1 MKSLFTRI
9 FTLVTVASI
18 LSSCASTYLKN
29 GKKAYSDL
37 KYQDAIWYFEKG
49 LTKKEDSEARKML
62 AESYLMVNDV
72 DKAKDTYALT
82 NAYTD
87 NTDEDRLK
95 QGKALMAKG
104 NYDEASTI
112 FEGIISRDPSN
123 STAKELLL
131 SCQKHEDMMA
141 DSLFYSVSPLNI
153 PGAMSPYSATPL
165 NDGLIISAPSTKGD
179 KDPYT
184 NKAFTD
190 LYFTK
195 NTASGWTNPE
205 ALTSVN
211 SKYHDAVA
219 VVSPDGNT
227 LVFTR
232 SFSLKGG
239 ALAGNDKNV
248 SNTQLYMSRKGSDG
262 QWSKPEMMPF
272 SDPKFMYAHPT
283 YSADGS
289 ILYFSS
295 DKDGGQGKMDIY
307 SIAATGG
314 GWGTPTNLGP
324 TVNTKG
330 NDVFP
335 TMLGNDTLY
344 FSSDSHRSLGKLDI
358 VYTSKSNGSWT
369 EPQHVSYPINSERDD
384 FGLIWNSD
392 RNGGYFT
399 SSSSGGDLIYSFTY
413 EVPELVYKGMVT
425 GKKSMLPLGGAKITL
440 KNLTDG
446 TEDVYYSDG
455 NGEYDIELMPGKDY
469 QMITELDGYFNVS
482 DNVSTKGKRSSE
494 EINKVTEL
502 NELIIT
508 KPEDTAEKTENT
520 GTVDP
525 KNGKDSKDSK
535 GDVKT
540 GKDGKDGKDGKVG
553 KDGKD
558 SKGSKDAKNG
568 KDSKDSKTG
577 SGKEDNKG
585 IYDIPNIHWDYN
597 KWDIRRDAEPY
608 LNDLVKL
615 FKDNQQVKFEIRS
628 HTIVVAAMITMMIC
642 RKNELQLSLT
652 I

>member
-1 MKSLFTRI
+1 
-9 FTLVTVASI
+9 
-18 LSSCASTYLKN
+18 
-29 GKKAYSDL
+29 
-37 KYQDAIWYFEKG
+37 
-49 LTKKEDSEARKML
+49 
-62 AESYLMVNDV
+62 
-72 DKAKDTYALT
+72 
-82 NAYTD
+82 
-87 NTDEDRLK
+87 
-95 QGKALMAKG
+95 
-104 NYDEASTI
+104 
-112 FEGIISRDPSN
+112 
-123 STAKELLL
+123 
-131 SCQKHEDMMA
+131 
-141 DSLFYSVSPLNI
+141 
-153 PGAMSPYSATPL
+153 
-165 NDGLIISAPSTKGD
+165 
-179 KDPYT
+179 
-184 NKAFTD
+184 
-190 LYFTK
+190 
-195 NTASGWTNPE
+195 
-205 ALTSVN
+205 
-211 SKYHDAVA
+211 
-219 VVSPDGNT
+219 
-227 LVFTR
+227 
-232 SFSLKGG
+232 
-239 ALAGNDKNV
+239 
-248 SNTQLYMSRKGSDG
+248 MSRKGSDG

-399 SSSSGGDLIYSFTY
+399 SSRSGGDLIYSFTY

-535 GDVKT
+535 GDVKRSQRTEKTEKT
-540 GKDGKDGKDGKVG
+540 GKLERTEKIVKVLRML
-553 KDGKD
+553 KTEKIR
-558 SKGSKDAKNG
+558 KIQRPVQEKRTAKAFTISLIFIGIITN
-568 KDSKDSKTG
+568 
-577 SGKEDNKG
+577 G
-585 IYDIPNIHWDYN
+585 IY
-597 KWDIRRDAEPY
+597 
-608 LNDLVKL
+608 
-615 FKDNQQVKFEIRS
+615 
-628 HTIVVAAMITMMIC
+628 AAMLNPI
-642 RKNELQLSLT
+642 ST
-652 I
+652 IW

>member
-195 NTASGWTNPE
+195 NTASGWTMPGSFNQR
-205 ALTSVN
+205 
-211 SKYHDAVA
+211 KQQ
-219 VVSPDGNT
+219 VSRCSSCC
-227 LVFTR
+227 FTR
-232 SFSLKGG
+232 WKYVSLHSQFFS
-239 ALAGNDKNV
+239 
-248 SNTQLYMSRKGSDG
+248 QR
-262 QWSKPEMMPF
+262 WS
-272 SDPKFMYAHPT
+272 A
-283 YSADGS
+283 
-289 ILYFSS
+289 
-295 DKDGGQGKMDIY
+295 
-307 SIAATGG
+307 
-314 GWGTPTNLGP
+314 
-324 TVNTKG
+324 
-330 NDVFP
+330 
-335 TMLGNDTLY
+335 
-344 FSSDSHRSLGKLDI
+344 
-358 VYTSKSNGSWT
+358 
-369 EPQHVSYPINSERDD
+369 
-384 FGLIWNSD
+384 
-392 RNGGYFT
+392 
-399 SSSSGGDLIYSFTY
+399 
-413 EVPELVYKGMVT
+413 
-425 GKKSMLPLGGAKITL
+425 
-440 KNLTDG
+440 
-446 TEDVYYSDG
+446 
-455 NGEYDIELMPGKDY
+455 
-469 QMITELDGYFNVS
+469 
-482 DNVSTKGKRSSE
+482 
-494 EINKVTEL
+494 
-502 NELIIT
+502 
-508 KPEDTAEKTENT
+508 
-520 GTVDP
+520 
-525 KNGKDSKDSK
+525 
-535 GDVKT
+535 
-540 GKDGKDGKDGKVG
+540 
-553 KDGKD
+553 
-558 SKGSKDAKNG
+558 
-568 KDSKDSKTG
+568 
-577 SGKEDNKG
+577 
-585 IYDIPNIHWDYN
+585 
-597 KWDIRRDAEPY
+597 
-608 LNDLVKL
+608 
-615 FKDNQQVKFEIRS
+615 
-628 HTIVVAAMITMMIC
+628 C
-642 RKNELQLSLT
+642 R
-652 I
+652 